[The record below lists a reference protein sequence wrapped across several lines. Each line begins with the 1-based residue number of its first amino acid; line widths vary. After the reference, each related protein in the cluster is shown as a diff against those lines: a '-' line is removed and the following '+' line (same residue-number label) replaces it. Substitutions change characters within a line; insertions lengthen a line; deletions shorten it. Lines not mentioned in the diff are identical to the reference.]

1 MQKTAYEMRISDWS
15 SDVFSSDRRSL
26 SAVLFFDECDALFGK
41 RGDIKEARD
50 RWANLEVNHLLV
62 ELEAHDGVVILAT
75 NLRRNLDEAFLRR
88 IHAVVEFPAPD
99 ARCRLEIWRRV
110 FPAGVRPPED
120 ADLRLVA
127 EALDLTGGLLR
138 NIALDA
144 VLRAHHEARR
154 GADGR
159 IGVPLSRSETTT
171 TEIQSLMRIPC

>member
-88 IHAVVEFPAPD
+88 IRSE
-99 ARCRLEIWRRV
+99 ERRV
-110 FPAGVRPPED
+110 GKECVSTCR
-120 ADLRLVA
+120 
-127 EALDLTGGLLR
+127 
-138 NIALDA
+138 
-144 VLRAHHEARR
+144 
-154 GADGR
+154 
-159 IGVPLSRSETTT
+159 SRWW
-171 TEIQSLMRIPC
+171 PDH

>member
-1 MQKTAYEMRISDWS
+1 MRISAWS
-15 SDVFSSDRRSL
+15 S
-26 SAVLFFDECDALFGK
+26 AVCAPD
-41 RGDIKEARD
+41 
-50 RWANLEVNHLLV
+50 
-62 ELEAHDGVVILAT
+62 LAT

-127 EALDLTGGLLR
+127 EALDLTGGLIR

-144 VLRAHHEARR
+144 VLRAHHEERR

-159 IGVPLSRSETTT
+159 IEVPLSAIVVAAGREYRKLDRPLRASTYPAAWRDWLETD
-171 TEIQSLMRIPC
+171 LADKRAG

>member
-1 MQKTAYEMRISDWS
+1 MRISDWISDVCS
-15 SDVFSSDRRSL
+15 SD
-26 SAVLFFDECDALFGK
+26 
-41 RGDIKEARD
+41 
-50 RWANLEVNHLLV
+50 
-62 ELEAHDGVVILAT
+62 LAT

-127 EALDLTGGLLR
+127 EALDLTGGLIR

-144 VLRAHHEARR
+144 VLRAHHEERR
-154 GADGR
+154 GAERAG
-159 IGVPLSRSETTT
+159 INRSEEHTAA
-171 TEIQSLMRIPC
+171 IQSLMRN

>member
-75 NLRRNLDEAFLRR
+75 NLRRNLAEAFLRR
-88 IHAVVEFPAPD
+88 IHAVVESPAPD
-99 ARCRLEIWRRV
+99 PRSRLHIVRHV
-110 FPAGVRPPED
+110 FPSHVPPP
-120 ADLRLVA
+120 AAAARLPA
-127 EALDLTGGLLR
+127 PT
-138 NIALDA
+138 
-144 VLRAHHEARR
+144 
-154 GADGR
+154 
-159 IGVPLSRSETTT
+159 P
-171 TEIQSLMRIPC
+171 PPP